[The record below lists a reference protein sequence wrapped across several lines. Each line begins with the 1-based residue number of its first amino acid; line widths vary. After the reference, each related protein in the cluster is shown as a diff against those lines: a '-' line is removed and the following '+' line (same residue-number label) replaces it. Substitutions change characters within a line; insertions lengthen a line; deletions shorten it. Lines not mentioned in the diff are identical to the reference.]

1 MRAFAKDE
9 GRERGLGGMAENMQ
23 QRHRLEDGSSRE
35 GRPQGNWTRSFTAPG
50 SQLRFFPAL
59 KTFPLQ
65 VAQGPLDSS
74 IRSHGFPSS
83 ASRSE
88 VWWGGRCH
96 LSVRKLPRLMATHAH
111 RMGPSI
117 QHHLPH
123 TGLSRK
129 TAAGRS
135 QVLSALSIPLQLRF
149 FSARVSAM

>member
-1 MRAFAKDE
+1 MLKMKGEKGGWEAWQKTCSKDTDLRME
-9 GRERGLGGMAENMQ
+9 AQGK
-23 QRHRLEDGSSRE
+23 DGPK
-35 GRPQGNWTRSFTAPG
+35 GTGQGPFSAPG

-129 TAAGRS
+129 IAAGRS